1 MQDAWKV
8 TTFRLLWNRSLLQL
22 RFVVIL
28 TVKTPKFSNNRNSKS
43 ADIESKYWYEY
54 ACHWT
59 GLEHCFRNKPF
70 FFIFNFKHFCMYVC
84 WGQDF
89 GNKTNALSTGRM
101 PKFMRKLIQN
111 TSLFPLISHGPKGYP
126 SWSGLQQNKIKLS
139 CRLQSTF
146 N

>member
-22 RFVVIL
+22 RLVVIL

-70 FFIFNFKHFCMYVC
+70 FFLFLTSSIFAYMFVGVRILAIRQMCYPLAECQNSWGSSYKIQVC
-84 WGQDF
+84 FQ
-89 GNKTNALSTGRM
+89 LS
-101 PKFMRKLIQN
+101 PKVQKAIHPDQAFSRTK
-111 TSLFPLISHGPKGYP
+111 
-126 SWSGLQQNKIKLS
+126 
-139 CRLQSTF
+139 
-146 N
+146 